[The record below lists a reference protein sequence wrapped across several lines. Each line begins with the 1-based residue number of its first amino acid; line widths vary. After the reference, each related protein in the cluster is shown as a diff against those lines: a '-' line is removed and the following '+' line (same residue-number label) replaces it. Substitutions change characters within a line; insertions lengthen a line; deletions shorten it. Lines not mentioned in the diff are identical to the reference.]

1 MANKSNAGRHTDYR
15 EEFAQQARVACEEG
29 GFTDLKL
36 ARLFGVCRSTIAN
49 WKKEHPEFKAAVQEG
64 KDAFDS
70 AVAEDCL
77 LKRVKGF
84 RYTEVTREPA
94 EDGEMAVVRKVSKMV
109 VPDTKAILAFL
120 YNRNRERWS
129 NEQNLKVA
137 GNLTVER
144 SVYPWQGDHED
155 KTPSQV

>member
-1 MANKSNAGRHTDYR
+1 MSKAGRHTEYR
-15 EEFAQQARVACEEG
+15 EEYAEQAKIACEEG
-29 GFTDLKL
+29 GFTDHKL

-49 WKKEHPEFKAAVQEG
+49 WKKDHPEFKEAVQEG

-70 AVAEDCL
+70 AVAENSL

-84 RYTEVTREPA
+84 RYTEVTREPGGK
-94 EDGEMAVVRKVSKMV
+94 EGDMVVTKKVSKMV
-109 VPDTKAILAFL
+109 APDTKAILAFL

-129 NEQNLKVA
+129 NRQDLAVS
-137 GNLTVER
+137 GHLTVER

-155 KTPSQV
+155 KAPS